1 MFVPFLTHVKERVLF
16 LFSDIVRYGGWKIIM
31 NDAQGR
37 IPTKEQVLS
46 KRRRWQ
52 Q

>member
-16 LFSDIVRYGGWKIIM
+16 LFSDIVRYGAWKIITK
-31 NDAQGR
+31 DAQGHMPAKKR
-37 IPTKEQVLS
+37 VLS